1 MINLDSINSV
11 HKDNLKHTLAIE
23 ARKGV
28 FSDYIMNIF
37 SDFSQLCIALI
48 ARTIKLLLLILVL
61 NLESRYT

>member
-11 HKDNLKHTLAIE
+11 HKDNFMHTLAIE

-37 SDFSQLCIALI
+37 SHFCQLCIALI